1 MLSDSMPALRI
12 PFSAGLAAVDPMDAI
27 EPALEHAGRAPY
39 RAKAAGRDR
48 FCAAADAWALAG
60 PRARDSRVNDG
71 KDGPTSAH
79 RAAESTSK
87 VRSQRVPDPGS
98 SVRFRFIHTSRR
110 P

>member
-1 MLSDSMPALRI
+1 MPALGVT
-12 PFSAGLAAVDPMDAI
+12 FSAGLAAVHPVDAI
-27 EPALEHAGRAPY
+27 EAALEHADRAPY
-39 RAKAAGRDR
+39 RAKDAGRDR

-79 RAAESTSK
+79 RMVETTSK
-87 VRSQRVPDPGS
+87 VRSQRAPDPGS